1 MARESNANKLSN
13 YRKNIDYAKTWRA
26 NENYDQLWQRLIN
39 LYRGRQYRG
48 QAVGD
53 RLLVNIS
60 FSTINTLAPAVSIGR
75 PKINVNPR
83 TPIVTGK
90 QIGRAHV

>member
-1 MARESNANKLSN
+1 MARQSNADKLSD
-13 YRKNIDYAKTWRA
+13 YRKNLDYAKKWRQ

-83 TPIVTGK
+83 KPEDGDKAIVT
-90 QIGRAHV
+90 